1 MTDRPFD
8 ALLLDLDGTLMT
20 SDESIHPR
28 TRAALDAVRD
38 KGVRLMI
45 VTGRSV
51 LSARPVLQE
60 LELPDPAVVFNGAGV
75 WCPKQERLLEER
87 VLSNRTLTRLHEYRR
102 QTGDMAVLMTAERKI
117 ALRPQ
122 TPAAHAALDG
132 LDGLVFLEEDQLEAE
147 EFVLRV
153 TFMNDTEPDSGEYAQ
168 RIVQFVDQPSYV
180 THFPLSILP
189 RHRASVYQAVD
200 FHAPCQGKAEA
211 LRWLQ
216 DVEGIDPA
224 RVVAVGDA
232 FNDEPMLAKAGLG
245 VAMGNAV
252 EALQNC
258 ADRVIGHHDSGAIGE
273 LVEELFL
280 RP

>member
-1 MTDRPFD
+1 MTNRPYD

-20 SDESIHPR
+20 SEETIHPR
-28 TRAALDAVRD
+28 TRAALDAVRAT
-38 KGVRLMI
+38 GVRLMI

-51 LSARPVLQE
+51 VSARPVLQE

-75 WCPKQERLLEER
+75 WCPSQERLLEER
-87 VLSNRTLTRLHEYRR
+87 VLSNRTLARLHDYRR
-102 QTGDMAVLMTAERKI
+102 STGDMAVLMTADRKI
-117 ALRPQ
+117 ALEPR
-122 TPAAHAALDG
+122 TPAAHGALDG
-132 LDGLVFLEEDQLEAE
+132 LDGLIFLDEAQLEAE

-153 TFMNDTEPDSGEYAQ
+153 TFMNDQEPDSSAYAK
-168 RIVQFVDQPSYV
+168 RIVEFVGQPSYV

-189 RHRASVYQAVD
+189 RHRESQYQAVD

-216 DVEGIDPA
+216 DVEGIDPS

-232 FNDEPMLAKAGLG
+232 FNDEPMLARAGLG

-252 EALQNC
+252 PALQDC

-280 RP
+280 GA